1 MGEKMG
7 RERAAM
13 NRRTPGRIA
22 THQAHPGDTLMPRF
36 AVAALLLFAASAR
49 ADVFDFY
56 LNPTLAKLLDGKNVK
71 EVKQLT
77 PSDIVDHDRVLPR
90 IPSAFLIVRTNG
102 GRYAKL
108 LVQAGKQKI
117 GEDAVPILSIE
128 RFVTYKEGEEQTV

>member
-1 MGEKMG
+1 
-7 RERAAM
+7 
-13 NRRTPGRIA
+13 
-22 THQAHPGDTLMPRF
+22 MPRF
-36 AVAALLLFAASAR
+36 AVAALLLLAACAR

-56 LNPTLAKLLDGKNVK
+56 LNPTLAKLLDGKDVK

-108 LVQAGKQKI
+108 LVQAGKQKV
-117 GEDAVPILSIE
+117 GDDAIPILSIE
-128 RFVTYKEGEEQTV
+128 RFVTYKEGEEQTVLTSGKSQSLYAGFHFSLDLGQVVP